1 MLIKKKLK
9 VALLFSGQVRPISAG
24 TFNLGLKEFTR
35 DLDVDVYL
43 THWSEPGI
51 SMGHNLSKISQA
63 TQLDFE
69 IDSYLKDAFD
79 GFNIVAHE
87 SEVGDNWRLSLDPG
101 YADILNSDKY
111 SRLTI
116 HSLPQLYQIYRSFQ
130 LVGDQFDHYDIV
142 MRCRYDLLFV
152 TSFQEWGY
160 EHGVVYG
167 LNFGRAYHPD
177 RIYDIFFWGSPSAI
191 RSTLTVWCDLPK
203 LIHDPFD
210 NGLDQ
215 RDACRLLYLG
225 AGQSKSVVK
234 SGLVR
239 YCDIYRPEK
248 SVYEYYV
255 NILYWGLIEKSV
267 LPILKQKVFNDFY
280 NQLTKQI
287 GLIKM
292 QCFCFLTGLGI
303 YKRGT
308 LGYWKKKFSKILRV
322 LRKLFS

>member
-1 MLIKKKLK
+1 MPLQKKLK
-9 VALLFSGQVRPISAG
+9 VALLFSGQVRPISAA

-35 DLDVDVYL
+35 NLDVDVYL
-43 THWSEPGI
+43 THWDEPGV

-69 IDSYLKDAFD
+69 IDSYLKEAFD
-79 GFNIVAHE
+79 GFKVVAHE
-87 SEVGDNWRLSLDPG
+87 SEAGDDWRLALAPE
-101 YADILNSDKY
+101 YADILSSDSY

-116 HSLPQLYQIYRSFQ
+116 HSLPQLYQIYKSFQ
-130 LVGDQFDHYDIV
+130 LVEDQFDHYDVV

-152 TSFQEWGY
+152 TSFRDWDY
-160 EHGVVYG
+160 EEGVVNG

-177 RIYDIFFWGSPSAI
+177 RIYDIFFWGPPSAV
-191 RSTLTVWCDLPK
+191 RSALTVWRDLPQ
-203 LIHDPFD
+203 LIDDQFD

-225 AGQSKSVVK
+225 ARQGPSVVK

-255 NILYWGLIEKSV
+255 NILYWALIEKSV
-267 LPILKQKVFNDFY
+267 LPIVKQEVFRDFY
-280 NQLTKQI
+280 SQSTKQI
-287 GLIKM
+287 GFMKTQWLR
-292 QCFCFLTGLGI
+292 FLTGLGI

-308 LGYWKKKFSKILRV
+308 LAYWKKKFFKIFRV
-322 LRKLFS
+322 L